1 MPLLCFNWGLAGR
14 CAHKTPAIGG
24 RFPHLRPEKCKL
36 SHTGKSAKRR
46 RWRMKRA
53 GFEEVARLA
62 RPKGR
67 GNRNAT
73 TVTSEKTIQIYFASA
88 NAKVCDA
95 FLMQMAYAPYG
106 TFAACGRRD
115 KLLLAGNAEAFPAFL
130 YLRKTLGDGREGIP
144 FFQLTGREQ
153 YDNLSVDDISV
164 TVITGDERRDATWER
179 RR

>member
-36 SHTGKSAKRR
+36 SRTWKSAKRR

-88 NAKVCDA
+88 DAKVCDA
-95 FLMQMAYAPYG
+95 WVRWAVSRPQGAKCAGGVRAGRCFALEERKMRAWGGAETLFCARGAQNACFLECCFAPG
-106 TFAACGRRD
+106 GRKRRIFRFD
-115 KLLLAGNAEAFPAFL
+115 EA
-130 YLRKTLGDGREGIP
+130 
-144 FFQLTGREQ
+144 
-153 YDNLSVDDISV
+153 
-164 TVITGDERRDATWER
+164 
-179 RR
+179 

>member
-36 SHTGKSAKRR
+36 SRTWKSAKRR

-88 NAKVCDA
+88 DAKVCDA
-95 FLMQMAYAPYG
+95 FCRLR
-106 TFAACGRRD
+106 AAGVEFLGR
-115 KLLLAGNAEAFPAFL
+115 NARAFPAFL
-130 YLRKTLGDGREGIP
+130 YLRKTLGDGREDIP

-153 YDNLSVDDISV
+153 YDTLSVDDISV

>member
-36 SHTGKSAKRR
+36 SRTWKSAKRR
-46 RWRMKRA
+46 QWRMKRA

-88 NAKVCDA
+88 DAKVCDA
-95 FLMQMAYAPYG
+95 GACFLPVRAENAAG
-106 TFAACGRRD
+106 TRWEIVRGFRVRGPVRCLRQRMRHGRDFACLPPEAANAAGKITVSCRS
-115 KLLLAGNAEAFPAFL
+115 LLLWGQSSFL
-130 YLRKTLGDGREGIP
+130 
-144 FFQLTGREQ
+144 
-153 YDNLSVDDISV
+153 
-164 TVITGDERRDATWER
+164 RR
-179 RR
+179 

>member
-46 RWRMKRA
+46 RWWMKRA

-88 NAKVCDA
+88 DAKVCDA
-95 FLMQMAYAPYG
+95 FCRLR
-106 TFAACGRRD
+106 AAGV
-115 KLLLAGNAEAFPAFL
+115 EFW
-130 YLRKTLGDGREGIP
+130 GRECESVP
-144 FFQLTGREQ
+144 CHFVFAENFGRWQ
-153 YDNLSVDDISV
+153 GGHSVFSVDGIRM
-164 TVITGDERRDATWER
+164 I
-179 RR
+179 